1 MIDLES
7 RHVCGRRDRKGKKG
21 RKTISRKSQR
31 KSIMKMRKVLLFP
44 EKLFDHETA
53 AKERFQLQLHKEK
66 ISVSRMP
73 HIITRER
80 FCAHHRKPK
89 FLLFIFSARVRI
101 PHSHRLRRSVEKSR
115 ADDMGILFNLM
126 NWSAGNVVIMPIF
139 LHYFPKMRGTHT
151 YELNSRIAWLTL
163 FTSGCNMSILS
174 ADVSLERRNLMK
186 FAKNK
191 VALLFINKWKIYKQ
205 ILTKCRCVTKS
216 SKRWNQSSRSIKAKR
231 DQNEHAKIMQ
241 GAKKKHRK

>member
-1 MIDLES
+1 MFLEACLGNPVDYIMS
-7 RHVCGRRDRKGKKG
+7 ARWLIWNRAMSAVIATQEGEKRE
-21 RKTISRKSQR
+21 KTISRNSQR
-31 KSIMKMRKVLLFP
+31 KSITKMRKVLFP

-66 ISVSRMP
+66 NLRESDASHHHHEGAILRSSSQTEISS
-73 HIITRER
+73 
-80 FCAHHRKPK
+80 
-89 FLLFIFSARVRI
+89 FLVKM

-139 LHYFPKMRGTHT
+139 LHYVTKVRTHT
-151 YELNSRIAWLTL
+151 YELNLRIAWLTL
-163 FTSGCNMSILS
+163 FTSGCIMSILS

-191 VALLFINKWKIYKQ
+191 LALLFIHKCEKIQ
-205 ILTKCRCVTKS
+205 TNTHEMSV
-216 SKRWNQSSRSIKAKR
+216 R
-231 DQNEHAKIMQ
+231 DEEQ
-241 GAKKKHRK
+241 